1 MDLIA
6 EYNSQL
12 ERQKHITGV
21 AMKVFNKFH
30 GGLLE
35 SAYECALK
43 YLLEKDGYK
52 VEEQKELP
60 MYWDNV
66 KLDKTYRMDLVV
78 DDNIIIELKA
88 IKFITDEHRK
98 QLRNYMNLTHTQW
111 GMLINFSMDRVYSEW
126 YKRIDGEIERVKLM
140 WYWLPCKKSFENLV
154 EIFMKKLFLGEVPN
168 Y

>member
-6 EYNSQL
+6 EYNRQL

-60 MYWDNV
+60 MYCDNV

-140 WYWLPCKKSFENLV
+140 
-154 EIFMKKLFLGEVPN
+154 
-168 Y
+168 